1 MPVAVLDAV
10 ARRRP
15 APAALLRPLLVVL
28 AALVAGALT
37 AAPAGAHDSLVSSDP
52 ADGAVLGAPPAT
64 VTLEFSGEVI
74 PTGTQVVVTDASGAP
89 VDAGAPEV
97 AGTQVVAALPADLP
111 AGAYTVAW
119 RVVSSDGH
127 PIEGAL
133 GFTLEGAASPSPS
146 AAASSGAASSAAA
159 PSGAASSAAAP
170 TPSAT
175 SSAAAGPAAGTHA
188 GHEGGGVTG
197 PWVVLGLLALLVAG
211 GTAAVTAARR
221 RAAISQAARRE
232 DGAAER

>member
-159 PSGAASSAAAP
+159 P

>member
-1 MPVAVLDAV
+1 MPAHALDAV

-52 ADGAVLGAPPAT
+52 ADGAVLGAPPAA

-97 AGTQVVAALPADLP
+97 VGTQVVAALPADLP

-127 PIEGAL
+127 PIEGTL

-146 AAASSGAASSAAA
+146 AAASSA
-159 PSGAASSAAAP
+159 AASSAAAP
-170 TPSAT
+170 TASAT

-221 RAAISQAARRE
+221 RAAITQAARRE
-232 DGAAER
+232 DGPAER